1 MLCPNG
7 HDSSELDYCSVC
19 GSAMSPRGA
28 VGAAASAAGTPAAG
42 SVGAC
47 PSCGE
52 PRTDASARFCEVCRF
67 DFRNH
72 RPGPAPMGRSS
83 PTPAVPSPAAIPGP
97 TAPPATN
104 ATAPAPS
111 GSPSGWELVVAVDP
125 ALDVD
130 PDPAAPCP
138 ANVPERVVAVDR
150 DLLIGREDDRR
161 DIHPD
166 LALAD
171 PGTSRRHAKI
181 VRSADGTLAL
191 QDLASTNGTKLNGVD
206 VAGGSR
212 QPIRDGDRITLGR
225 WTRITV
231 RGRS

>member
-1 MLCPNG
+1 MLCSNG
-7 HDSSELDYCSVC
+7 HDSSELDYCSIC
-19 GSAMSPRGA
+19 GSAMSPRA
-28 VGAAASAAGTPAAG
+28 SAASAAGAPAAG
-42 SVGAC
+42 PAGTC

-67 DFRNH
+67 DFRNN

-83 PTPAVPSPAAIPGP
+83 EAPAAPSPP
-97 TAPPATN
+97 
-104 ATAPAPS
+104 PAPS
-111 GSPSGWELVVAVDP
+111 PVAPPVTNASAAPTDVRPSAWELVVAIDP
-125 ALDVD
+125 ALDVE
-130 PDPAAPCP
+130 PDPSAPCP
-138 ANVPERVVAVDR
+138 AKAPKRVVAVDR
-150 DLLIGREDDRR
+150 DLLVGREDDRR

-206 VAGGSR
+206 VAAGSR
-212 QPIRDGDRITLGR
+212 RPIRDGDQITLGR
-225 WTRITV
+225 WTRIIV
-231 RGRS
+231 RGRP